1 MTSEEKEAPALTNT
15 REPELFTA
23 SDVARFCQVDLKT
36 IHNWADK
43 GEIRHFRTPGR
54 HLRFRRLD
62 VLDFLRKYGYPI
74 PEVLR
79 MGKPKVVVIDDDP
92 AVLAALRKT
101 LARKFDLTTF
111 QDPFDALVAVGS
123 LQPDALIL
131 DVKMPGL
138 DGISA
143 AREVSAER
151 LCAVVLLTAFS
162 QRKLIESAR
171 DAGVMAYLVKPFQR
185 EDLVPAIELAVGRF
199 VELVALADHSSSLED
214 QLATRKLS
222 DRAKAL
228 LISAHGMTE
237 EEAFRFLQ
245 RGAMN
250 RRVPM
255 RQVATEV
262 LNGEFAP

>member
-1 MTSEEKEAPALTNT
+1 MTTTEEKETTSNTNPQ
-15 REPELFTA
+15 PELFTA

-79 MGKPKVVVIDDDP
+79 MGKPKVVAIDGDP

-101 LARKFDLTTF
+101 LSKKFELTTF

-131 DVKMPGL
+131 DVEMPGL
-138 DGISA
+138 DGV
-143 AREVSAER
+143 RCLER
-151 LCAVVLLTAFS
+151 LRSIEATAHIRCIVFS
-162 QRKLIESAR
+162 AHDDAKKAAT
-171 DAGVMAYLVKPFQR
+171 DAGAYDFIKKG
-185 EDLVPAIELAVGRF
+185 ELG
-199 VELVALADHSSSLED
+199 ELRDSLER
-214 QLATRKLS
+214 LMGL
-222 DRAKAL
+222 
-228 LISAHGMTE
+228 E
-237 EEAFRFLQ
+237 
-245 RGAMN
+245 RG
-250 RRVPM
+250 
-255 RQVATEV
+255 
-262 LNGEFAP
+262 

>member
-1 MTSEEKEAPALTNT
+1 MTSEEREVTNNQQQ
-15 REPELFTA
+15 PELFTA

-101 LARKFDLTTF
+101 LAKKFDLTTF
-111 QDPFDALVAVGS
+111 QDPLDALVAVGS

-138 DGISA
+138 DGLRA
-143 AREVSAER
+143 LER
-151 LCAVVLLTAFS
+151 LRSIDATAHIRCIVYS
-162 QRKLIESAR
+162 GHEELKKSAT
-171 DAGVMAYLVKPFQR
+171 DAGAYDFIKKG
-185 EDLVPAIELAVGRF
+185 ELA
-199 VELVALADHSSSLED
+199 ELRDSLER
-214 QLATRKLS
+214 LMGL
-222 DRAKAL
+222 
-228 LISAHGMTE
+228 E
-237 EEAFRFLQ
+237 
-245 RGAMN
+245 RG
-250 RRVPM
+250 
-255 RQVATEV
+255 
-262 LNGEFAP
+262 